1 MAKTKNENINASIFT
16 ALKVSEMSKV
26 PVLIMSNPGIGKST
40 TVELFAEVRGY
51 HLQLLRGNSTT
62 ESEVLGYDVAN
73 TSEGSK
79 TTKHMRPSWYTEILE
94 KEKEGIHTLLF
105 LDEITTANDWVQSAL
120 LHLVFE
126 RMVGDEPLP
135 DNTLIVS
142 AGNYAQNLSNN
153 MNMLPPLMNRFMI
166 FNITPEVSDLETF
179 LCKYKGAIA
188 SPEGMI
194 PDRKE
199 ELRKMM
205 RELDSQEIEL
215 DPTSINKIGEHVE
228 RCILEVT
235 KLLWS
240 REKLINLA
248 EKDLKDIYSDSDDE
262 VKLYGFPTFRTL
274 NYLRDVTIA
283 SFRCFGKAGLVSDNY
298 RNMVD
303 GLCGIGI
310 TKDSK
315 GNCKITKIGK
325 NYFDQMRNTVNEI
338 EKMKN
343 SALPKYERFFFE
355 LLDTMKKRNSKSY
368 VFDKSEMVAFIN
380 KMEEMGKDSSLTNIE
395 RPIDISIIKDVSK
408 SLLDS
413 SQDVAKFNFP
423 AGSSGVDVA
432 TTMDPSELA
441 GKIEY
446 WNLIINVFNSMSNLT
461 TATKMNYDD
470 TAKRTVTD
478 LKEHL
483 RRTAFMIGSVRKV
496 LITKDPAMEKII
508 PEMKNISTTV

>member
-1 MAKTKNENINASIFT
+1 MAKTKNENINASIFA

-62 ESEVLGYDVAN
+62 ESEVLGYDVAD

-135 DNTLIVS
+135 ENTLIVS

-166 FNITPEVSDLETF
+166 YNITPEVSDLETF

-188 SPEGMI
+188 SAEGKI
-194 PDRKE
+194 PNRKE

-205 RELDSQEIEL
+205 KALDSQEVEL
-215 DPTSINKIGEHVE
+215 DECSINKIGEHIE
-228 RCILEVT
+228 RCVLEVT

-298 RNMVD
+298 RNMID
-303 GLCGIGI
+303 GLCGIGVS
-310 TKDSK
+310 KDSK
-315 GNCKITKIGK
+315 GNIKITKIGK
-325 NYFDQMRNTVNEI
+325 NYFDQMRSTVNEI

-343 SALPKYERFFFE
+343 SSLPKYERFFYDMIDE
-355 LLDTMKKRNSKSY
+355 IKKRDSKKY
-368 VFDKSEMVAFIN
+368 VFSKSEMIAFTN
-380 KMEEMGKDSSLTNIE
+380 KMEEFNKDASVENIE
-395 RPIDISIIKDVSK
+395 RPIDISIIKDICK
-408 SLLDS
+408 SLTDS
-413 SQDVAKFNFP
+413 GTDIAKFNFP
-423 AGSSGVDVA
+423 SGSSGVDA
-432 TTMDPSELA
+432 AHTMDPSELA

-446 WNLIINVFNSMSNLT
+446 WNLVINVYNTILNLT
-461 TATKMNYDD
+461 SQTKTNYDEA
-470 TAKRTVTD
+470 AKKVVTD
-478 LKEHL
+478 LKEPL
-483 RRTAFMIGSVRKV
+483 RRTAFMINSVRKV
-496 LITKDPAMEKII
+496 ILTKNPALGSML
-508 PEMKNISTTV
+508 PEMANVIATI